1 MMPRSH
7 PAAWGGLVINAL
19 LVFFLYFVSSSL
31 DPANLPEDQQF
42 VADLILKSL
51 PVLFT
56 ILLVQL
62 AGLYL
67 VATGKKVGLGLVA
80 LGTFFMLPISL
91 IYGIGCLYT
100 YFGKASEELPR
111 AKPIT
116 SQPEHTFPSI
126 YPFWFFLGGCSFA
139 MAAWISFE
147 TAQSDTGIIAMSFS
161 FTSMLLGARA
171 KDTPALALHP
181 QGLAIAPNLFGPQLF
196 LSYENLQSARLHQ
209 DKRIEF
215 SLNIGA
221 TRHTVNWNMKQIR
234 PGDQKAALEELARK
248 LRAHNVAL
256 L

>member
-7 PAAWGGLVINAL
+7 PAAWGGLVINAI
-19 LVFFLYFVSSSL
+19 LVFFLYMVSASL
-31 DPANLPEDQQF
+31 DPANLPEDQKF
-42 VADLILKSL
+42 VAELIQKSL
-51 PVLFT
+51 PVLVT
-56 ILLVQL
+56 VLVVQL

-67 VATGKKVGLGLVA
+67 VATGKKAGLGLVA

-100 YFGKASEELPR
+100 YFGKTSEAIPRTKTLPN
-111 AKPIT
+111 
-116 SQPEHTFPSI
+116 QPEYTFASV

-139 MAAWISFE
+139 LAAWLSFE
-147 TAQSDTGIIAMSFS
+147 TGQSDTGIIAMSFS
-161 FTSMLLGARA
+161 FTSMFFGARA
-171 KDTPALALHP
+171 KDTPALALYA
-181 QGLAIAPNLFGPQLF
+181 QGISVAPNLFGPQLF
-196 LSYENLQSARLHQ
+196 LPFENLQSARLHQ

-215 SLNIGA
+215 SLYLNA
-221 TRHTVNWNMKQIR
+221 ARHTVTWNMKQVR